1 MNTTCR
7 FYLRYAKRPFDLLL
21 AIPASIILSPILLLV
36 AAVVRF
42 RLGSPILFRQ
52 QRPGLHG
59 QPFTIIK
66 FRTMT
71 DARDA
76 QGDLLPENERM
87 TSVGRFLRS
96 SSLDE
101 LPELWNVVRG
111 EMSWVGPRPLLM
123 EYLKFYSPEQA
134 RRHQVRPG
142 ITGWAQVNG
151 RNAISW
157 DDRFQLD
164 VWYVDH
170 LSFAVDMRILYL
182 TVVNVLTRR
191 GISPPGQEIMPK
203 FTGSLAGGLQPTGQ
217 RLQERRD

>member
-1 MNTTCR
+1 
-7 FYLRYAKRPFDLLL
+7 
-21 AIPASIILSPILLLV
+21 
-36 AAVVRF
+36 VVRF

-76 QGDLLPENERM
+76 QGDLLTENERL
-87 TSVGRFLRS
+87 TSFGRFLRS